1 MMMNR
6 GVIIFGVVSITTLT
20 LLGCSEQD
28 AERMLNKQTY
38 DFVGVYENQY
48 NGDLLE
54 FNNAQVTLIRPE
66 GSNFTKSFQVDGNHL
81 SIQMRNSSKEKREDI
96 VMRIHGKNE
105 LLTCSVCAKYQLSPT
120 WLKRLDYSL
129 LESEMSQPSQ

>member
-1 MMMNR
+1 MNR
-6 GVIIFGVVSITTLT
+6 SVMILGLIGFTSLT

-54 FNNAQVTLIRPE
+54 FNNAQVTVIRPQ
-66 GSNFTKSFQVDGNHL
+66 GGNFTKSFQVDGNHL
-81 SIQMRNSSKEKREDI
+81 SIQMRNSSKEQREDI

-129 LESEMSQPSQ
+129 LESEMSKQSQ